1 MLKFYTELGMK
12 NHTFR
17 SHCDAT
23 TQQAPQTLKFFNIM
37 FVDDFLFEKFNFVC
51 DWKISLK

>member
-37 FVDDFLFEKFNFVC
+37 FVDDFLFEKFNFVWG
-51 DWKISLK
+51 WKISLK